1 VRGARGM
8 AVTGAPHT
16 DRTVNDVLDQILA
29 DPMVTTIGAAIGAAF
44 IALWLAAAWWAY
56 ADATHRTGSVPTAL
70 LVAAWII
77 VSTPLLLPLSLPIY
91 ALVRPHE
98 SASERRTRRLAAE
111 LAGVLD
117 EAAVRGCFS
126 CGYDVD
132 PAWHRCP
139 SCTTWL
145 ARPCASCGSWSDRT
159 LDVCPYCGGEERTE
173 PAIETLAPAAA
184 VKRDRRGRR
193 RARPVGPGHN
203 RVPRP
208 APPGNAPDGRPLAPL
223 RVG

>member
-1 VRGARGM
+1 M

-16 DRTVNDVLDQILA
+16 DRTVNDVLGQILA
-29 DPMVTTIGAAIGAAF
+29 DPLVTTIGGAIVVGA
-44 IALWLAAAWWAY
+44 IALWVAAAWWAY
-56 ADATHRTGSVPTAL
+56 ADAVHRTGSVPAAL
-70 LVAAWII
+70 LVAAWIV

-111 LAGVLD
+111 LAGVLE
-117 EAAVRGCFS
+117 EAAGPHCFS
-126 CGYDVD
+126 CGIEVD

-145 ARPCASCGSWSDRT
+145 SRPCASCGTWSDRT
-159 LDVCPYCGGEERTE
+159 LEICPYCGGEDRTE
-173 PAIETLAPAAA
+173 PAIETLEPAAVA
-184 VKRDRRGRR
+184 ARRDRRSRR

-203 RVPRP
+203 LVPRP
-208 APPGNAPDGRPLAPL
+208 GQPRTASDGRPLAPL